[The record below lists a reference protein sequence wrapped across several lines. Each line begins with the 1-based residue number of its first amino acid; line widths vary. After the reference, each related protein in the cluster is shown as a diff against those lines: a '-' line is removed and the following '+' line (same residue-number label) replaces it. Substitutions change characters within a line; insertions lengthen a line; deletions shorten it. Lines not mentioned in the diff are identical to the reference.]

1 MQSTSPR
8 TRIRRLPE
16 LANHD
21 RGMLHAIVDESYV
34 CHIAFSDKDETHCI
48 PTAHWRQGDHLY
60 IHGSN
65 GSRLIKALKSG
76 AQVSVAITLV
86 DGLVLAKSAFSH
98 SMNYR
103 SAVIYGRF
111 EEIQDDQ
118 EKLEA
123 LDAFMEK
130 IAVGRKDEARR
141 GNAKE
146 LAATSLMRIPLTEVA
161 VKVSNSAPAD
171 KEEDVDL
178 PVWAGIL
185 PLVAARGNPIVAD
198 HGRNE
203 SEPEYVKSW
212 ATGGATD

>member
-1 MQSTSPR
+1 MQSTSSR

-21 RGMLHAIVDESYV
+21 LGMLHAIVDESYV
-34 CHIAFSDKDETHCI
+34 CHVAFSDKGETHCI
-48 PTAHWRQGDHLY
+48 PTAHWRQGGHIY

-65 GSRLIKALKSG
+65 GSRLVKALKSG

-103 SAVIYGRF
+103 SAVIYGVF
-111 EEIQDDQ
+111 EEIEGDQ
-118 EKLEA
+118 AKLDA
-123 LDAFMEK
+123 LDVFMEK
-130 IAVGRKDEARR
+130 IAPGRKDEARR

-146 LAATSLMRIPLTEVA
+146 LAATSLMRIPLAEAA

-171 KEEDVDL
+171 KEEDLGL
-178 PVWAGIL
+178 PVWAGVL
-185 PLVAARGNPIVAD
+185 PIMATRGNPIVAD

-212 ATGGATD
+212 AAGGARD